1 MGQLLSTLDAGFA
14 ALHARSSALVKVVP
28 PEFLYRQPRGAAMR
42 GAVAAAAAAAGA
54 SPVYS
59 CGEHLLRSAATVE
72 QTFGGLTAN
81 LWDDPFEWT
90 LPETLSTPALVAEY
104 LAEVEATRRRGLA
117 LVETDDD
124 LLKEIAVPSGEMRAL
139 FALLSE
145 TLVRAAH
152 HQGRAF
158 ATFQLFSNERL
169 PTL

>member
-1 MGQLLSTLDAGFA
+1 MNNFISTLDAQFA
-14 ALHARSSALVKVVP
+14 ALHARSRALVRVLP
-28 PEFLYRQPRGAAMR
+28 AEFLYRQPR
-42 GAVAAAAAAAGA
+42 VAAAGA
-54 SPVYS
+54 APVYS
-59 CGEHLLRSAATVE
+59 CGEHLLRSAACVE

-104 LAEVEATRRRGLA
+104 LEEVEATRRRGLA

-124 LLKEIAVPSGEMRAL
+124 LLKEIAVPAGEMRAL
-139 FALLSE
+139 FALLNE

-158 ATFQLFSNERL
+158 ATFRLFSDERL
-169 PTL
+169 PSL

>member
-1 MGQLLSTLDAGFA
+1 MNKFISTLDAQFA
-14 ALHARSSALVKVVP
+14 ALHARSSALVRAVP
-28 PEFLYRQPRGAAMR
+28 AEFLYWQPPAAV
-42 GAVAAAAAAAGA
+42 VASVGGA

-59 CGEHLLRSAATVE
+59 CGEHLLRSAASVE
-72 QTFGGLTAN
+72 QTFGGVTAN

-104 LAEVEATRRRGLA
+104 LEEVEATRRRGLA
-117 LVETDDD
+117 LVETDEE

-139 FALLSE
+139 FALLNE

-158 ATFQLFSNERL
+158 ATFRLFSNARL
-169 PTL
+169 PSP

>member
-1 MGQLLSTLDAGFA
+1 MNRLLSTLDAQFA
-14 ALHARSSALVKVVP
+14 ALDARSCALLRLVP
-28 PEFLYRQPRGAAMR
+28 AEKLYWQPREDVGTM
-42 GAVAAAAAAAGA
+42 AAGA
-54 SPVYS
+54 FPVYS
-59 CGEHLLRSAATVE
+59 CGEHLLRSAASVE

-117 LVETDDD
+117 LVERDDD
-124 LLKEIAVPSGEMRAL
+124 LLKEIAAPSGEMVSL
-139 FALLSE
+139 FALLNE

-158 ATFQLFSNERL
+158 ATFQLFSNARL
-169 PTL
+169 PLL

>member
-1 MGQLLSTLDAGFA
+1 MNKFISTLDAGFA
-14 ALHARSSALVKVVP
+14 SLHARSHALVRAMP
-28 PEFLYRQPRGAAMR
+28 AGLLYRQPHST
-42 GAVAAAAAAAGA
+42 AAGA
-54 SPVYS
+54 FAVYS
-59 CGEHLLRSAATVE
+59 CGEHLLRSAACVE

-104 LAEVEATRRRGLA
+104 LEEVEATRKRGLA

-124 LLKEIAVPSGEMRAL
+124 LLKEIALPSGEMHAL
-139 FALLSE
+139 FALLNE

-158 ATFQLFSNERL
+158 ATFRLFSNERL

>member
-1 MGQLLSTLDAGFA
+1 MNKFISTLDAQFA
-14 ALHARSSALVKVVP
+14 ALHERSTALVRVVP
-28 PEFLYRQPRGAAMR
+28 QEFLYWQPPAIAAKV
-42 GAVAAAAAAAGA
+42 GGA

-59 CGEHLLRSAATVE
+59 CGEHLLRSAASVE
-72 QTFGGLTAN
+72 QTFGGVTAN

-104 LAEVEATRRRGLA
+104 LEEVEATRRRGLA
-117 LVETDDD
+117 LVEKDDD
-124 LLKEIAVPSGEMRAL
+124 LLKEVAVPSGEMRAL

-158 ATFQLFSNERL
+158 ATFRLFSNARL
-169 PTL
+169 PSP